1 MRYLITTFILFN
13 FFLVIAVAAP
23 ERDQILKLLEGRH
36 WILNSD
42 VFQRLGDS
50 TDRILIE
57 IAEDDSLINYLR
69 FRAIEALSL
78 FPTENTA
85 VYLEKTTKKTN
96 ASLSRR
102 GFETFKKSFAES
114 HPDRL
119 KKLANDLLN
128 HKNPQ
133 LRISG
138 ARVIRSMDAPRFK
151 QFLESEKDMWVRRE
165 SQK

>member
-1 MRYLITTFILFN
+1 M
-13 FFLVIAVAAP
+13 
-23 ERDQILKLLEGRH
+23 
-36 WILNSD
+36 
-42 VFQRLGDS
+42 
-50 TDRILIE
+50 
-57 IAEDDSLINYLR
+57 
-69 FRAIEALSL
+69 
-78 FPTENTA
+78 
-85 VYLEKTTKKTN
+85 
-96 ASLSRR
+96 SRR

-151 QFLESEKDMWVRRE
+151 QFLESEKDIWVRRA